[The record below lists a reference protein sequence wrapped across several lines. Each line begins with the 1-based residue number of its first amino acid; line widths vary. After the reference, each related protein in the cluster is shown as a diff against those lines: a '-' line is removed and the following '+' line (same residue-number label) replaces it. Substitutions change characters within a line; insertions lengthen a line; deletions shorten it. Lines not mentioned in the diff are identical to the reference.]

1 MIYTLRDS
9 SNHKMTIEQINE
21 KWIDITIF
29 EDYDDDKPIYID
41 FTITKTQLELLI
53 DALNSLN
60 KKMK

>member
-9 SNHKMTIEQINE
+9 SNHKMTIEQSDENQ
-21 KWIDITIF
+21 IDITVF
-29 EDYDDDKPIYID
+29 ENYDDDESIEIR
-41 FTITKTQLELLI
+41 FAINKTQLELLI